1 MTDRAMAESSVAES
15 TKDMAG
21 ADYSDTNIRQEGVG
35 EADTVKTD
43 GKNLY
48 ILNDQ
53 TVEIV
58 DVSQAE
64 MKDLASIEID
74 ENCFIREVFVSDGR
88 LVILYTESKCE
99 EGKKAEDG
107 IYKDYTCAAVYDVT
121 DPANPREAGVISQS
135 GQYHTMRVKDGYV
148 YLVSDFYTY
157 YDSSVSNESD
167 YIPQIQGK
175 SAPRGR
181 YIYAAGNDRKSAH
194 GYFCICAFRP
204 D

>member
-1 MTDRAMAESSVAES
+1 MRKGRKAERIRQSRRGLYDGRGHGGIFCTES

-88 LVILYTESKCE
+88 LVILYNRIK
-99 EGKKAEDG
+99 
-107 IYKDYTCAAVYDVT
+107 
-121 DPANPREAGVISQS
+121 
-135 GQYHTMRVKDGYV
+135 M
-148 YLVSDFYTY
+148 
-157 YDSSVSNESD
+157 
-167 YIPQIQGK
+167 
-175 SAPRGR
+175 
-181 YIYAAGNDRKSAH
+181 
-194 GYFCICAFRP
+194 
-204 D
+204 

>member
-1 MTDRAMAESSVAES
+1 
-15 TKDMAG
+15 
-21 ADYSDTNIRQEGVG
+21 
-35 EADTVKTD
+35 
-43 GKNLY
+43 
-48 ILNDQ
+48 
-53 TVEIV
+53 
-58 DVSQAE
+58 

-148 YLVSDFYTY
+148 YLVSDFTHIMIRRYQTKAII
-157 YDSSVSNESD
+157 SRRSREVCSARKI
-167 YIPQIQGK
+167 YIC
-175 SAPRGR
+175 RR
-181 YIYAAGNDRKSAH
+181 NDRKSAH

>member
-1 MTDRAMAESSVAES
+1 MAESSVAES

-135 GQYHTMRVKDGYV
+135 GQYDRMRVKDGYV
-148 YLVSDFYTY
+148 YLVSDFYSY
-157 YDSSVSNESD
+157 YDSSVSN
-167 YIPQIQGK
+167 
-175 SAPRGR
+175 
-181 YIYAAGNDRKSAH
+181 
-194 GYFCICAFRP
+194 
-204 D
+204 